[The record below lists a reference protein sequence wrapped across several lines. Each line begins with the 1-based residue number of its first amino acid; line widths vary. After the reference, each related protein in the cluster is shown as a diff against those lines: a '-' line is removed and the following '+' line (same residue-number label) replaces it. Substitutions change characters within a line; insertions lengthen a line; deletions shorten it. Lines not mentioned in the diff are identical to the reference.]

1 MATAYTLRIPKFT
14 LVASLDLVDHVAEN
28 LQVLGFTSQMAAESK
43 KIVLPISGVTM
54 YPTMSKLSISEH
66 QLVMPSE
73 AAQQTFT
80 FEAYEQACVHDLKSA
95 NMGGA
100 ITLFVNAGPA
110 TAKTTTHHV
119 GCTTYV
125 DILDLYRSSA
135 NMLTLK
141 ATLNDTSSTPVN
153 IMVQASLSQS
163 DVQWCTANAD
173 MLKLLNSNF
182 NNHERIEQRLNNYS
196 QQRLDAFQDYVDPNN
211 KGCLF
216 GALAMPRA
224 LVKHVTNCKAMD
236 PQQLE
241 FFQNACYARTP
252 AVCSKAGPLAA
263 ALLLSTA
270 VKYATAKHGPP
281 GQAMTYKALGDMLER
296 SPMTQEDVLA
306 FEHIWNNHVT
316 SVVPAIGNYTSDVAY
331 MVRESGVATLQQ
343 VGEEQLILGSN
354 IMQMVQSRIDLA
366 NASNACREFLQQG
379 NHVLAQAS
387 FATAHKQRLV
397 ASDQNL
403 GCDCEDFTYTMR
415 MMHACLLH
423 AEPLQIVSG
432 LIGTPV
438 LCAECGL
445 NQPGN
450 TIPDAQRTLNL
461 CARILGTVKERS
473 ENKTVNCTCIAAAAS
488 FMTKYDMQQA
498 APAEQPKMSREM
510 FADRDSFLWSTMK
523 MPSGHA
529 CRAVIQKILVG
540 RKDVGSGVSMRVWDV
555 KLQSMEE
562 STSSTIKSLNP
573 LSNEKFDMCIKVGAG
588 NEHVYSGMTQAL
600 VGNLSGGVYAD
611 LLGGSG
617 LALTHIADRRGTSDF
632 YNVICQLDGMN
643 VIDAEHRGT
652 GQSLPSSVTAQ
663 KLLAN
668 EGDCNFYY
676 SAPFSQCATRSVTA
690 IDYELHPEE
699 QALINLLADTQAKLY
714 IKPTNCIESLGKEG
728 SCFLPCLAQISPT
741 ILGQQ
746 RQNTEGEMQHF
757 VLTQKTPLLPVL
769 DVVGATS
776 INNLI
781 GKQQAHIQK
790 VLGMV
795 NENWKRTVTLD
806 HISTDIVYVHTQN
819 SQVG

>member
-1 MATAYTLRIPKFT
+1 MATTFKLRIPKFT
-14 LVASLDLVDHVAEN
+14 LVASLDLVDHVSET
-28 LQVLGFTSQMAAESK
+28 LQVMGFTPQMAAESK

-54 YPTMSKLSISEH
+54 YPTMSKQSISEH
-66 QLVMPSE
+66 QLVMPTE
-73 AAQQTFT
+73 AGQQAFT

-110 TAKTTTHHV
+110 AEKTTTHHV

-125 DILDLYRSSA
+125 DILDLYRSAA
-135 NMLTLK
+135 NMLQLK
-141 ATLNDTSSTPVN
+141 TTLNDTSSTPVT
-153 IMVQASLSQS
+153 IMVQAALSES
-163 DVQWCTANAD
+163 DVQWVNANSET
-173 MLKLLNSNF
+173 LKQLNCNF
-182 NNHERIEQRLNNYS
+182 NTHERIEQRLKGYS
-196 QQRLDAFQDYVDPNN
+196 QQRLDAFQDYVDPHN

-216 GALAMPRA
+216 SALAMPCA
-224 LVKHVTNCKAMD
+224 LVKHVTNCKTMD

-270 VKYATAKHGPP
+270 VKYATAKHCPTGVL
-281 GQAMTYKALGDMLER
+281 TYKALGDLLEA
-296 SPMTQEDVLA
+296 SPMTQADVAA

-343 VGEEQLILGSN
+343 VGEEQMILGSN
-354 IMQMVQSRIDLA
+354 IMQMVQARIDLA
-366 NASNACREFLQQG
+366 TSSNACRHFLQEG
-379 NHVLAQAS
+379 NHVQAQAS
-387 FATAHKQRLV
+387 FASAHKQRLL
-397 ASDQNL
+397 ASDQDL
-403 GCDCEDFTYTMR
+403 GCDCEDFTFTMR

-423 AEPLQIVSG
+423 PEPLQIVSG

-445 NQPGN
+445 QRPGN

-473 ENKTVNCTCIAAAAS
+473 VNKTVNCTCIAAAAS

-498 APAEQPKMSREM
+498 TPAEGPRPSRQM
-510 FADRDSFLWSTMK
+510 FPDRDALLWSTMK

-529 CRAVIQKILVG
+529 CRAVIQKTLVG
-540 RKDVGSGVSMRVWDV
+540 SKPVGSGVTMRVWDV

-562 STSSTIKSLNP
+562 STSSTIKNLNP
-573 LSNEKFDMCIKVGAG
+573 LSNDKFDMCIKMGAG

-611 LLGGSG
+611 LLSGSG
-617 LALTHIADRRGTSDF
+617 LALQHIADRRGTSDF
-632 YNVICQLDGMN
+632 YNVVCQLDGMN
-643 VIDAEHRGT
+643 LIDAEHRAT
-652 GQSLPSSVTAQ
+652 LQPLPASVTAQ
-663 KLLAN
+663 KLLAR

-676 SAPFSQCATRSVTA
+676 SAPFAQCAAQSVTA

-699 QALINLLADTQAKLY
+699 QALLNLLADTQAKLY
-714 IKPTNCIESLGKEG
+714 IKPTNCIETLGREG
-728 SCFLPCLAQISPT
+728 SCFMPCLSEVSPT
-741 ILGQQ
+741 ILGQET
-746 RQNTEGEMQHF
+746 RGDMQHF
-757 VLTQKTPLLPVL
+757 ILTQKTPMLPVL
-769 DVVGATS
+769 EVVGASS
-776 INNLI
+776 INDLI
-781 GKQQAHIQK
+781 SKQKAHIQK

-795 NENWKRTVTLD
+795 NENWQRSVTLD
-806 HISTDIVYVHTQN
+806 HISTDIVYVHTHN
-819 SQVG
+819 SQAG